1 MTFYRLFNNNF
12 FLGNTTNLNGHLKNV
27 HGNILSRKVNAK
39 VCSVEPTESQE
50 QHETHP
56 DDPGPSTSKAN
67 IDESTENSDKD
78 SMINMTQNTFM
89 SSFKRQK
96 TINESFA
103 FLNSFKEGGQKSE
116 KITHAIMYMVC
127 KDNQP
132 LSIVEDKGNVHLMN
146 VVAPNFKIPS
156 LREISRRIF
165 LFYDSMKN
173 MFIDKLKNVQHFA
186 LTTDIQTRSHIG
198 ITIHFVDNYII
209 NSGLLGVFELDEK
222 HTSEYIASK
231 LVEVCDKWSISITS
245 IVAVTT
251 DGAANM
257 IKAIDLAFDKKR

>member
-1 MTFYRLFNNNF
+1 MER
-12 FLGNTTNLNGHLKNV
+12 
-27 HGNILSRKVNAK
+27 
-39 VCSVEPTESQE
+39 TESQE
-50 QHETHP
+50 QNETHP
-56 DDPGPSTSKAN
+56 DDPGPSTSKTLVF

-78 SMINMTQNTFM
+78 NMKNMTQDTFM

-132 LSIVEDKGNVHLMN
+132 LSIVEDKGFVHLMN

-165 LFYDSMKN
+165 LLYDSMKN

-186 LTTDIQTRSHIG
+186 LTTDIWTDIQTRSHIG
-198 ITIHFVDNYII
+198 ITIHFVDNFII
-209 NSGLLGVFELDEK
+209 NSGMLGIFELDEK
-222 HTSEYIASK
+222 HTSQYIASK
-231 LVEVCDKWSISITS
+231 LVEVCDKWSKSTTS
-245 IVAVTT
+245 IISVTT

-257 IKAIDLAFDKKR
+257 IRAIDLAFDKKRQIVCFAHALHLVAQQAITNVIMNLPL

>member
-1 MTFYRLFNNNF
+1 M
-12 FLGNTTNLNGHLKNV
+12 
-27 HGNILSRKVNAK
+27 NAK
-39 VCSVEPTESQE
+39 VCSVEHTELQE
-50 QHETHP
+50 QNKTHQ
-56 DDPGPSTSKAN
+56 DDPGPSTSKTN
-67 IDESTENSDKD
+67 VDESTENSDKD
-78 SMINMTQNTFM
+78 SMNNMTQNTFM

-96 TINESFA
+96 TINESYA

-116 KITHAIMYMVC
+116 KITYAIMCMVC

-132 LSIVEDKGNVHLMN
+132 LSIVEDKGFVHLMN

-156 LREISRRIF
+156 REEISRRIF
-165 LFYDSMKN
+165 LLYDSMKT

-186 LTTDIQTRSHIG
+186 LTTDIWTDTQTRSHIG
-198 ITIHFVDNYII
+198 ITIHFVDNFII
-209 NSGLLGVFELDEK
+209 NSGLLDIFELDEK

-231 LVEVCDKWSISITS
+231 LIEVCDQWSISTTS

-257 IKAIDLAFDKKR
+257 IKAIDLAFDKKRQIICFAHALNLVAQLQPYQMFLNLPL